1 MAVHAELPARGA
13 TVWTR
18 WASVD
23 AVTCED
29 RTTDRRACTRSAV
42 GARPETDSATDA
54 GTGAPPAMEYTLVLA
69 LAVPPL
75 AQRDLLITVTF
86 GVVLLSILLQG
97 LTIKPLLHR
106 LAIVRHDA
114 RQRYDIKR
122 GEIRMTQ
129 AALDEIAQLERLH
142 GAPLSLLRE
151 LSEEYEA
158 RSREAVA
165 AVEALR
171 LERDDLRAE
180 ESIRARRQVL
190 IAEKDAVLADFH
202 SGASRRKRSM
212 RSSAQSMRDWRLSTP
227 LPTGPIA
234 RNRSHRSTIRPSLQE
249 LASDTPRGIALR
261 TRPDSRTMSWPFMAL
276 AVLNTRA

>member
-1 MAVHAELPARGA
+1 
-13 TVWTR
+13 
-18 WASVD
+18 
-23 AVTCED
+23 
-29 RTTDRRACTRSAV
+29 
-42 GARPETDSATDA
+42 
-54 GTGAPPAMEYTLVLA
+54 VLA

-180 ESIRARRQVL
+180 EPIRARRQVL

-202 SGASRRKRSM
+202 SGSL
-212 RSSAQSMRDWRLSTP
+212 SAQAFNALLGSIDARLATLDAVTDRSDREK
-227 LPTGPIA
+227 PIA
-234 RNRSHRSTIRPSLQE
+234 SVDDPSVAPGARE
-249 LASDTPRGIALR
+249 
-261 TRPDSRTMSWPFMAL
+261 
-276 AVLNTRA
+276 

>member
-1 MAVHAELPARGA
+1 M
-13 TVWTR
+13 
-18 WASVD
+18 
-23 AVTCED
+23 
-29 RTTDRRACTRSAV
+29 
-42 GARPETDSATDA
+42 
-54 GTGAPPAMEYTLVLA
+54 LA

-106 LAIVRHDA
+106 LAIVRRHDA

-202 SGASRRKRSM
+202 SGSL
-212 RSSAQSMRDWRLSTP
+212 SAQAFNALLGSIDARLATLDAVTDRSDREK
-227 LPTGPIA
+227 PIA
-234 RNRSHRSTIRPSLQE
+234 SVDDPSVAPGARE
-249 LASDTPRGIALR
+249 
-261 TRPDSRTMSWPFMAL
+261 
-276 AVLNTRA
+276 